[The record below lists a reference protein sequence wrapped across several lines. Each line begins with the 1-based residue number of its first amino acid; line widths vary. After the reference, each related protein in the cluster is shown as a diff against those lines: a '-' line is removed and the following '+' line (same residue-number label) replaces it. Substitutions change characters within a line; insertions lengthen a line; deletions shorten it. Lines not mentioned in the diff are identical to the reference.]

1 MDTMSPLFEKI
12 EQLSN
17 IQRIAIAAGIV
28 VLVIGSF
35 LWFSY
40 VPKWKTINKLKKDLV
55 AEQRKLEV
63 AKRNAKQLNAKR
75 AQMKSK
81 EEEFLRVK
89 RALPENE
96 EIPSLLASISQS
108 GKDSGLDF
116 ELFQPKA
123 EVEKDFY
130 AEIPVSI
137 VVSGNYHEVAMFF
150 DRVGGL
156 SRIVN
161 IKNFQMAPPQKR
173 SAAEDEELSTKCTAV
188 TYKFIEKP
196 ANDKKKKPTNKK

>member
-1 MDTMSPLFEKI
+1 MDALSPLFEKI
-12 EQLSN
+12 EQLTN
-17 IQRIAIAAGIV
+17 VQRIAIVIGIV
-28 VLVIGSF
+28 VVFIGSF
-35 LWFSY
+35 AWFSY
-40 VPKWKTINKLKKDLV
+40 YPKYKTINKLKKDL
-55 AEQRKLEV
+55 ATEERKLET

-75 AQMKSK
+75 AQMKNK

-89 RALPENE
+89 KALPEKE

-108 GKDSGLDF
+108 GKDAGLEF

-123 EVEKDFY
+123 EEEKDFY

-137 VVSGNYHEVAMFF
+137 VVSGGYHEVAMFF

-161 IKNFQMAPPQKR
+161 IKNVQMAPQKEG
-173 SAAEDEELSTKCTAV
+173 STDVEELSTKCTAV

-196 ANDKKKKPTNKK
+196 AEDRKKTKKK